1 MEKRSIEAALFFE
14 ISDDENSIEIIPS
27 PRLSQKG
34 GPRRSSSSI
43 QSRDK
48 ECPMSGST
56 LGGDLSLPSR
66 WAELERYKKLKE
78 AADTVIDSEFAELE
92 AWLDEI

>member
-1 MEKRSIEAALFFE
+1 MGKRSIEATLFFE
-14 ISDDENSIEIIPS
+14 ISDDENSIEIVPS

-34 GPRRSSSSI
+34 SSSI

-48 ECPMSGST
+48 ECAMSGST